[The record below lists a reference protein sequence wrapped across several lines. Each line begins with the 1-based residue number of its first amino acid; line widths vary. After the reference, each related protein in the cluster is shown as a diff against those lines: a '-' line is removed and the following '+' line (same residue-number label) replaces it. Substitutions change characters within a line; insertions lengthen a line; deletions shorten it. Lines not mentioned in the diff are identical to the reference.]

1 VGFGTGCSKEIKT
14 KILVMKTLNI
24 KDAAIVTVRNSSS
37 RLPNKA
43 IMKIKDQLRSIDIVI
58 SRAKK
63 TGFAVII
70 ATSTDE
76 TDDVFEEIA
85 KEHNV
90 QLFRGALVNKIK
102 RWYDCFQKFKVE
114 NAVILDGDDLAR
126 SYDIGK
132 RAVDELKRKQLE
144 YIENPPNIITGFFT
158 CAFTKKA
165 ITKLY
170 NIVPNENTNTDVITR
185 FVEKANLKIDYV
197 TLEDFERDTRIR
209 LTLDYEEDL
218 EFFRA
223 LYNEID
229 ILASGKT
236 IIDFLKKHGNLIQI
250 NIGRQKDFL
259 ENQRK
264 FNEEIK

>member
-1 VGFGTGCSKEIKT
+1 
-14 KILVMKTLNI
+14 MKTLNI

-70 ATSTDE
+70 ATSTDK

-90 QLFRGALVNKIK
+90 QLFRGALLNKIK

-114 NAVILDGDDLAR
+114 NALILDGDDLAR

-132 RAVDELKRKQLE
+132 RAVHELKRKQLE
-144 YIENPPNIITGFFT
+144 YIENPPDTVTGFFT

-165 ITKLY
+165 ISKLY
-170 NIVPNENTNTDVITR
+170 NIVPNENTDTDVITR

-197 TLEDFERDTRIR
+197 TLEDFERDTKIR

-236 IIDFLKKHGNLIQI
+236 IIDFLKKHENLIRI
-250 NIGRQKDFL
+250 NIDRQKYFL

>member
-1 VGFGTGCSKEIKT
+1 MGFRAGCSKEIKT

-70 ATSTDE
+70 ATSTDK

-90 QLFRGALVNKIK
+90 QLFRGALLNKIK
-102 RWYDCFQKFKVE
+102 RWHDCFQKFKVE
-114 NAVILDGDDLAR
+114 NALILDGDDLER

-132 RAVDELKRKQLE
+132 RDVYELKRKQL
-144 YIENPPNIITGFFT
+144 
-158 CAFTKKA
+158 
-165 ITKLY
+165 
-170 NIVPNENTNTDVITR
+170 
-185 FVEKANLKIDYV
+185 
-197 TLEDFERDTRIR
+197 
-209 LTLDYEEDL
+209 
-218 EFFRA
+218 
-223 LYNEID
+223 
-229 ILASGKT
+229 
-236 IIDFLKKHGNLIQI
+236 
-250 NIGRQKDFL
+250 
-259 ENQRK
+259 
-264 FNEEIK
+264 

>member
-1 VGFGTGCSKEIKT
+1 
-14 KILVMKTLNI
+14 MKTLNI

-70 ATSTDE
+70 ATSTDK

-90 QLFRGALVNKIK
+90 QLFRGALLNKIK

-114 NAVILDGDDLAR
+114 NALILDGDDLAR

-132 RAVDELKRKQLE
+132 RAVYELKRKQL
-144 YIENPPNIITGFFT
+144 NIS
-158 CAFTKKA
+158 
-165 ITKLY
+165 
-170 NIVPNENTNTDVITR
+170 
-185 FVEKANLKIDYV
+185 KI
-197 TLEDFERDTRIR
+197 LP
-209 LTLDYEEDL
+209 
-218 EFFRA
+218 
-223 LYNEID
+223 
-229 ILASGKT
+229 ILLQ
-236 IIDFLKKHGNLIQI
+236 DFLHVHLQKKPSQSYTILYLTKILIPT
-250 NIGRQKDFL
+250 L
-259 ENQRK
+259 
-264 FNEEIK
+264 